1 MRIWSIHPQYLD
13 SKGLVALWREGLL
26 AQNVL
31 LKKTR
36 GYKNHPQLVRFKE
49 QEDPLQALSNYLHF
63 VCDEADQREYNFNRN
78 KIHNAIK
85 RFKKINV
92 TSKQLDYEWMHF
104 LKKIKIRDKVRYEKL
119 KRLKEIAP
127 HPLFQ
132 VVTGELE
139 TWERV

>member
-92 TSKQLDYEWMHF
+92 TSKQLDMSGAF
-104 LKKIKIRDKVRYEKL
+104 
-119 KRLKEIAP
+119 
-127 HPLFQ
+127 F
-132 VVTGELE
+132 
-139 TWERV
+139 